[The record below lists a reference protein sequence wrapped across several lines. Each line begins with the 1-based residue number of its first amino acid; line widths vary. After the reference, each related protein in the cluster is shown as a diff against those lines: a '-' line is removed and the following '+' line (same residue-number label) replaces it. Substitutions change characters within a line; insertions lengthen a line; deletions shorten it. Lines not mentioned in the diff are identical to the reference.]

1 VKSARLVTTHKR
13 SHSRATDP
21 SPNRD
26 EPPSCTAA

>member
-1 VKSARLVTTHKR
+1 VKWARLVTTHKR